1 METPAGVR
9 VNRSAVLASL
19 GLSTNLLWCTL
30 AGHTGG
36 FPSSLHDLDPAVN
49 PRIFFLLGILIVGV
63 AFAVGPR
70 WLRERDQPFSYVL
83 PLASSIGTA
92 SFALASNQSLFDPIF
107 LAIAG
112 LIMFGAGYFW
122 IASRF
127 YLLLARTQTF
137 ACTAWCI
144 VAALGMETLVLPI
157 ARYAVPPVWQIAVTI
172 ALPLVSAALFK
183 AARSSAP
190 TESAQNITRRADLP
204 GARMEALAAQPRR
217 AVLPAGREG
226 RRSLL
231 VLIAAAALLLA
242 TVRSFSSIGLWGS
255 EAVAAQ
261 GIAAEVVFSLV
272 STAFLALFALATLVK
287 TTGWRLDLRF
297 QPAFIIVIGGLFLVV
312 SQNASPG
319 IPAALLDALMRLDDS
334 CAHVLFWI
342 VVVTAID
349 ALTMPSYRVMGVA
362 AAVYALSSVLW
373 VALLGSGVAFSSMI
387 MLGAAYSLTI
397 AAILSEWIGARRLE
411 STEKESAAGNP
422 EPTTAHPSSG
432 DLTGEHVSRAI
443 AVRCEDIA
451 VANKLSPRE
460 TEIFIL
466 LAQGRTRTLIQEELV
481 LAENTVKTHI
491 AHIYAKLGIGNRQE
505 MMDLVLGATEEDGRA
520 ASPRSY
526 ITKK

>member
-190 TESAQNITRRADLP
+190 TESAQNITGAPTSPEQGWKRSRLNLGAPCCRREE
-204 GARMEALAAQPRR
+204 RVEEACWCLSLQLRCYLRPY
-217 AVLPAGREG
+217 GR
-226 RRSLL
+226 S
-231 VLIAAAALLLA
+231 
-242 TVRSFSSIGLWGS
+242 VRS
-255 EAVAAQ
+255 
-261 GIAAEVVFSLV
+261 
-272 STAFLALFALATLVK
+272 
-287 TTGWRLDLRF
+287 D
-297 QPAFIIVIGGLFLVV
+297 
-312 SQNASPG
+312 
-319 IPAALLDALMRLDDS
+319 
-334 CAHVLFWI
+334 
-342 VVVTAID
+342 
-349 ALTMPSYRVMGVA
+349 Y
-362 AAVYALSSVLW
+362 
-373 VALLGSGVAFSSMI
+373 
-387 MLGAAYSLTI
+387 GAARPSQRKG
-397 AAILSEWIGARRLE
+397 SRQR
-411 STEKESAAGNP
+411 SSS
-422 EPTTAHPSSG
+422 PSSQQRF
-432 DLTGEHVSRAI
+432 LPSSH
-443 AVRCEDIA
+443 
-451 VANKLSPRE
+451 SPRW
-460 TEIFIL
+460 
-466 LAQGRTRTLIQEELV
+466 
-481 LAENTVKTHI
+481 
-491 AHIYAKLGIGNRQE
+491 
-505 MMDLVLGATEEDGRA
+505 
-520 ASPRSY
+520 
-526 ITKK
+526 

>member
-204 GARMEALAAQPRR
+204 GARMEALAAQLVTPLPPLSRGAFIPFLKTAVEGPHIR
-217 AVLPAGREG
+217 KSAFVTDLCHRLSAVLQQIAGQDHPLLRYIG
-226 RRSLL
+226 RKR
-231 VLIAAAALLLA
+231 
-242 TVRSFSSIGLWGS
+242 
-255 EAVAAQ
+255 
-261 GIAAEVVFSLV
+261 
-272 STAFLALFALATLVK
+272 
-287 TTGWRLDLRF
+287 
-297 QPAFIIVIGGLFLVV
+297 
-312 SQNASPG
+312 
-319 IPAALLDALMRLDDS
+319 
-334 CAHVLFWI
+334 
-342 VVVTAID
+342 
-349 ALTMPSYRVMGVA
+349 
-362 AAVYALSSVLW
+362 
-373 VALLGSGVAFSSMI
+373 
-387 MLGAAYSLTI
+387 
-397 AAILSEWIGARRLE
+397 
-411 STEKESAAGNP
+411 
-422 EPTTAHPSSG
+422 
-432 DLTGEHVSRAI
+432 
-443 AVRCEDIA
+443 DI
-451 VANKLSPRE
+451 
-460 TEIFIL
+460 
-466 LAQGRTRTLIQEELV
+466 
-481 LAENTVKTHI
+481 
-491 AHIYAKLGIGNRQE
+491 
-505 MMDLVLGATEEDGRA
+505 
-520 ASPRSY
+520 
-526 ITKK
+526 

>member
-312 SQNASPG
+312 SQNAAPG

-387 MLGAAYSLTI
+387 MLDGEGKRSGQSRTHDCAPFKRRSHGRARITRHRGSMRRHRSREQAFAPRNGDIHPPRSGKNANPHPGRTGACR
-397 AAILSEWIGARRLE
+397 EHGE
-411 STEKESAAGNP
+411 N
-422 EPTTAHPSSG
+422 AHRPHLRETRHRQSSG
-432 DLTGEHVSRAI
+432 DDG
-443 AVRCEDIA
+443 
-451 VANKLSPRE
+451 PRLRRHRRGRPRGKPP
-460 TEIFIL
+460 L
-466 LAQGRTRTLIQEELV
+466 LHNEKVTI
-481 LAENTVKTHI
+481 
-491 AHIYAKLGIGNRQE
+491 
-505 MMDLVLGATEEDGRA
+505 
-520 ASPRSY
+520 
-526 ITKK
+526 

>member
-83 PLASSIGTA
+83 
-92 SFALASNQSLFDPIF
+92 PIF

-231 VLIAAAALLLA
+231 VRS
-242 TVRSFSSIGLWGS
+242 VRS
-255 EAVAAQ
+255 
-261 GIAAEVVFSLV
+261 
-272 STAFLALFALATLVK
+272 
-287 TTGWRLDLRF
+287 D
-297 QPAFIIVIGGLFLVV
+297 
-312 SQNASPG
+312 
-319 IPAALLDALMRLDDS
+319 
-334 CAHVLFWI
+334 
-342 VVVTAID
+342 
-349 ALTMPSYRVMGVA
+349 Y
-362 AAVYALSSVLW
+362 
-373 VALLGSGVAFSSMI
+373 
-387 MLGAAYSLTI
+387 GAARPSQRKG
-397 AAILSEWIGARRLE
+397 SRQR
-411 STEKESAAGNP
+411 SSS
-422 EPTTAHPSSG
+422 PSSQQRF
-432 DLTGEHVSRAI
+432 LPSSH
-443 AVRCEDIA
+443 
-451 VANKLSPRE
+451 SPRW
-460 TEIFIL
+460 
-466 LAQGRTRTLIQEELV
+466 
-481 LAENTVKTHI
+481 
-491 AHIYAKLGIGNRQE
+491 
-505 MMDLVLGATEEDGRA
+505 
-520 ASPRSY
+520 
-526 ITKK
+526 